1 VTPVWRYELKFTFGN
16 WWLAQARTWVRLH
29 PAGLVVAY
37 PPRRVNSLYF
47 DTPWLS
53 SLNSNLAGVTI
64 RHKLR
69 WRWYGDDL
77 THIQPHLEVKHKQ
90 NMLGFKEQFDL
101 PVAVDMTRPWAAIL
115 SDLRSYV
122 PLRWAFFM
130 RTMSQ
135 PTLLNHYWREYYVTP
150 DNAIRVTL
158 DYAQVAYD
166 QRYGLRPNLRALL
179 PLDDLVVIEVKA
191 DQDQLDRVREIVSQF
206 PVPRSRNSKYANGM
220 LAALTA
226 T

>member
-1 VTPVWRYELKFTFGN
+1 MTPVWRYELKFTFGN
-16 WWLAQARTWVRLH
+16 RWLAQARTWVRLH

-47 DTPWLS
+47 DTSWLS

-69 WRWYGDDL
+69 WRWYGNDL

-90 NMLGFKEQFDL
+90 DMLGFKEQFDL

-115 SDLRSYV
+115 SDLRSSV
-122 PLRWAFFM
+122 PLRWALLL

-150 DNAIRVTL
+150 DNAIRVTV
-158 DYAQVAYD
+158 DYAQAAYD

-191 DQDQLDRVREIVSQF
+191 AQDQLDRIRKIASQF
-206 PVPRSRNSKYANGM
+206 PVLRSRNSKYANGM